1 MQMDDITK
9 QLLNDFFVQNFSGV
23 YKSKPELKSIDK
35 DFYYLT
41 NKDSNIICLIPFT
54 TILTGLK

>member
-1 MQMDDITK
+1 MDDITK

-23 YKSKPELKSIDK
+23 YKSKPELKNIDK

>member
-1 MQMDDITK
+1 MDDITK

-23 YKSKPELKSIDK
+23 YKSKPELKSIGK

-41 NKDSNIICLIPFT
+41 NKDSNIICLIPFK
-54 TILTGLK
+54 TILTEHI